1 MKFGVAEL
9 LASGLAPGEGIAA
22 GFDQIKAGW
31 GALDVWLLAFGFGF
45 QLFFDFAGYSHIVI
59 GIARMFGIRLQENFD
74 RPYLAPTPAVFWTR
88 WHMSLSFWIRDY
100 VFFPLAAL
108 RRERWWLYVVL
119 IAAMSLFGLWHAAK
133 ATFIVWGIY
142 HGLLLVVHRLGQ
154 QLKVRVPFGVGTASG
169 GLLAGAAT
177 FAMVSL
183 GWILFRAND
192 LAQALLM
199 LRLLFSAD
207 SYGHSALPP
216 SLYIVTS
223 AVMIGYFVYEAM
235 AALLNRWRE
244 AYSGQPDLP
253 RGSAAAVELEQLLR
267 ERVWWWLAPISFVA
281 LMVAGIMI
289 FQENTPP
296 KAFMYTRF

>member
-1 MKFGVAEL
+1 
-9 LASGLAPGEGIAA
+9 
-22 GFDQIKAGW
+22 
-31 GALDVWLLAFGFGF
+31 
-45 QLFFDFAGYSHIVI
+45 
-59 GIARMFGIRLQENFD
+59 
-74 RPYLAPTPAVFWTR
+74 
-88 WHMSLSFWIRDY
+88 
-100 VFFPLAAL
+100 
-108 RRERWWLYVVL
+108 
-119 IAAMSLFGLWHAAK
+119 
-133 ATFIVWGIY
+133 
-142 HGLLLVVHRLGQ
+142 
-154 QLKVRVPFGVGTASG
+154 
-169 GLLAGAAT
+169 
-177 FAMVSL
+177 
-183 GWILFRAND
+183 LFRAND

-253 RGSAAAVELEQLLR
+253 SGSAAAVELEQLLR
-267 ERVWWWLAPISFVA
+267 ERVWWWLA